1 MDANSG
7 FELFLYWLKHGE
19 GMSDLTIRVA
29 TYELNAWSLWL
40 KQRSKDIMGAA
51 SDDVHQWIASLLDRK
66 LARSTIDKKT
76 WVVRRFYSWAH
87 REGLISSNPW
97 QAISPPSRKHEWQP
111 RYTPTKEAM
120 ERLLR
125 LPDACTALGVR
136 DRTLME
142 LLYATGLRAAE
153 LLSLQVWQ
161 VPTDRLQTRAIH
173 VVGKGDRERLVVF
186 GERARAW
193 LRYYAVIA
201 RPGRVRIFV

>member
-1 MDANSG
+1 
-7 FELFLYWLKHGE
+7 
-19 GMSDLTIRVA
+19 
-29 TYELNAWSLWL
+29 
-40 KQRSKDIMGAA
+40 
-51 SDDVHQWIASLLDRK
+51 
-66 LARSTIDKKT
+66 
-76 WVVRRFYSWAH
+76 
-87 REGLISSNPW
+87 
-97 QAISPPSRKHEWQP
+97 
-111 RYTPTKEAM
+111 M